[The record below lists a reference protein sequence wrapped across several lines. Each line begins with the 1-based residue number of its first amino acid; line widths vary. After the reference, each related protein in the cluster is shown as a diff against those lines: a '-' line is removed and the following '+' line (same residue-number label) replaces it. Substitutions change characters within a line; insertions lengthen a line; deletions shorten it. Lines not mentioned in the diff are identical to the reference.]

1 MTQSRKDALQDS
13 LAKVEAG
20 EAADKFGSMRAYW
33 CADMQVDA
41 MRAYSGSL
49 DAAHDLHEAV
59 LPGWDWIVTNDA
71 SHAGEGD
78 GPMAAVAPLGTSD
91 DYFKSSSTNPA
102 RAWLIAVLKAL
113 IAEADKSI
121 TAETIAELSATH
133 ADALRRLG
141 DE

>member
-49 DAAHDLHEAV
+49 DAAYDLHEAV
-59 LPGWDWIVTNDA
+59 LPGWWYSLDRKTAYITN
-71 SHAGEGD
+71 GED
-78 GPMAAVAPLGTSD
+78 GSWFTAYSCN
-91 DYFKSSSTNPA
+91 NPA
-102 RAWLIAVLKAL
+102 RAWLIAIIKAL
-113 IAEADKSI
+113 IAEADASP
-121 TAETIAELSATH
+121 
-133 ADALRRLG
+133 DPLR
-141 DE
+141 